1 MKMNI
6 EAIMTKNVRSIH
18 GEEPVTAAARLLKR
32 ENIGC
37 LPVCNDRGQV
47 EGIVTDRDIA
57 LRCVAAGIDPAAT
70 MVRDVMT
77 AGVFTLSPTDS
88 VDTAAETMRKAQVR
102 RIPVTDKGCLCGIV
116 SLGDLT
122 ARCTCG
128 KETMQTI
135 TDLSSCVCRRQT

>member
-1 MKMNI
+1 MNI
-6 EAIMTKNVRSIH
+6 EAIMTKSVRSIH
-18 GEEPVTAAARLLKR
+18 GEEPIAAAARLLKR

-37 LPVCNDRGQV
+37 LPVCDDKGRV

-57 LRCVAAGIDPAAT
+57 LRCVAAGIDP
-70 MVRDVMT
+70 VRTKVKDVMT

-102 RIPVTDKGCLCGIV
+102 RIPITDKGRLCGIV
-116 SLGDLT
+116 SLGDLSS
-122 ARCTCG
+122 RCGCG

-135 TDLSSCVCRRQT
+135 TDLSSCVCRR

>member
-1 MKMNI
+1 MNI
-6 EAIMTKNVRSIH
+6 ESIMTKNVRSIH
-18 GEEPVTAAARLLKR
+18 KEEPIAAAARLLKR
-32 ENIGC
+32 DNIGC
-37 LPVCNDRGQV
+37 LPVCDDKGRV

-57 LRCVAAGIDPAAT
+57 LRCVAAGVDPSRT
-70 MVRDVMT
+70 KVRDVMT

-122 ARCTCG
+122 ARCGCG
-128 KETMQTI
+128 KETLQTI
-135 TDLSSCVCRRQT
+135 TDLSSCLCRR